1 MKLFIVNESEAGQ
14 RFDKYL
20 NKLMPEAGKSFLYKM
35 LRKKNITLNAKKA
48 DGSEHLAA
56 GDEIRLFFSDE
67 TFDKFKGKPSKAVTE
82 AVAAA
87 RRAGGPS
94 SGDSAK
100 RTTVNK
106 KVPSVKIIYQDEDVM
121 VVNKPV
127 GLLSQKAVATDVSLN
142 EYILSYLLK
151 KGVVTEESIS
161 MFKPS
166 VCNRLDRNTS
176 GIVVAGITYRG
187 ARELSRLLQER
198 NIDKRYLALVKG
210 VIDKPAHLKGY
221 LTKDHESNQ
230 VTISGKETED
240 ASMIETEYRPL
251 GNNGRMTLL
260 EIHLITGKSHQIR
273 AHLSSIGHP
282 VIGDSKYGDADAN
295 GWYHRTY
302 HGHSQLLHSY
312 TLGIPAEDCELKN
325 IAGKRFRASLPELFM
340 KVLEEEGLAS
350 YVNLE

>member
-1 MKLFIVNESEAGQ
+1 MKLYIVNESEAGQ

-20 NKLMPEAGKSFLYKM
+20 NKLLPEAGKSFLYKM
-35 LRKKNITLNAKKA
+35 LRKKNITLNTKKA
-48 DGSEHLAA
+48 DGSEHLKA

-67 TFDKFKGKPSKAVTE
+67 TFEKFRGKPSKAVSDAVE
-82 AVAAA
+82 AAKQ
-87 RRAGGPS
+87 AGGP
-94 SGDSAK
+94 GGPK
-100 RTTVNK
+100 KTTVNK
-106 KVPSVKIIYQDEDVM
+106 KIPAVKIIYQDEDVM

-151 KGVVTEESIS
+151 KGIVTEESIS

-210 VIDKPAHLKGY
+210 VIDQPAHLKGY
-221 LTKDHESNQ
+221 LTKDHETNQ
-230 VTISGKETED
+230 VSISTKESDD
-240 ASMIETEYRPL
+240 ASMIETEYKPL

-282 VIGDSKYGDADAN
+282 VIGDTKYGDVN
-295 GWYHRTY
+295 TNSWYHRTH

-312 TLGIPAEDCELKN
+312 TLGIPAESCELPK
-325 IAGKRFRASLPELFM
+325 IAGKRFRASLPEQFK
-340 KVLEEEGLAS
+340 KVLIEEGMDT